1 MLTWIMQQ
9 ARRLIGAK
17 APLQDAPNSSE
28 RMLQCL
34 FDQPAVSVAIIDPET
49 GRWLRF
55 NDRTHEALGYTRQE
69 MEGKSWQDFVH
80 PADVAERQAQFAK
93 VYRGEIDSLSGI
105 SRYQH
110 KNGSTLYVQSTLAC
124 ARHPDGRPEFYL
136 ATGIDITQ
144 KAESDRV
151 LLLRAGLLEKMAEIA
166 QIGAWSLD
174 LRSMR
179 LSWSQEVYRI
189 HGLDPDTP
197 VDVDQGINYYAPEA
211 RPAISAA
218 IENAIQNG
226 ESWDLELPFINAA
239 GQRLWVR
246 AQGAPV
252 RENGKTILLHGAFQD
267 ITTRRM
273 KDEELRAL
281 VQQQE
286 SLLSNATVGIVKIR
300 QRRFVSCNRRMEE
313 MFGYAPGEMD
323 GQSTEIIFPSR
334 HEFEETGRIAYA
346 KLAHVRSYAAE
357 SWRVRKDGSRVRTL
371 FTGTVVDQDQPDDGS
386 VWCFIDV
393 SAAWESQQLSRRL
406 LQAVEQCPSAVLITD
421 TQARIEYVNSALC
434 ESSGYRA
441 EELLGHNPRMLKSG
455 NTDPA
460 TYREMWQH
468 LGAGLSWRGTLQNR
482 KKSGELY
489 WESLAISPIA
499 DEQGIVTHYLG
510 IKEDVTKRWQLMEE
524 LEQYRR
530 NLEENSQRFEQ
541 LAEQSRTVIW
551 EVNADGLFTFVSN
564 SISRAFGYLPEELE
578 GQLHFYDLHP
588 TEARDQYKL
597 EVFEAFSRGDHF
609 RDFVS
614 PLLAKSGEPMWV
626 LTNAIPLWHADG
638 TLRGYRGSSIDITES
653 RLLLQQLEANQE
665 LLRDKS
671 EQLDRYSSHLEEVV
685 RERTA
690 ELSAALE
697 AALVADRTKDEF
709 LANVSHEMRTPLNV
723 VIGLADLARR
733 ATPDGKVADYLD
745 KIAAAGRNLG
755 GIINDLLDLS
765 KIVAGHLE
773 FEQITFNPRD
783 LATRCHAALQHK
795 AAEKGLHFAIALDPS
810 LPEQLIG
817 DPLRVEQIMLNLLNN
832 AIKFTPAGHVQAQL
846 SCADRR
852 DGRVALGIR
861 VEDTGIGIEP
871 AKRDKLFQPFYQVD
885 ASITRQYGGTGLGLH
900 ICKRLAEMMD
910 GDISADSRPG
920 GGSVFQ
926 VQVWLLEKV
935 PAPQAATDQDTA
947 LPERIMRYR
956 DVQVLAV
963 DDHPTNLEIVE
974 ELLSA
979 ANIRTHRA
987 SNGQEALEFLRRHGR
1002 QSFDLVL
1009 MDIQMPVMDGLT
1021 ATRNIHLMPEFA
1033 DLPIIA
1039 LTAHTMEHEKR
1050 AGLAAG
1056 VNDHIGKP
1064 FETRQF
1070 YAVLD
1075 RWLPRIKQQGEAEPA
1090 SRPAG
1095 FPTLEGV
1102 DTQSGLARF
1111 AGNAE
1116 RYRHWLLAFVDESA
1130 HWQAQ
1135 VSAQLASGQLDQARQ
1150 SAHAMRGRAGMLGAS
1165 EVQFAAAALEQ
1176 ALEQGRPDEACWQTL
1191 QQALGRLCQSVS
1203 TLAAREQ
1210 P

>member
-1 MLTWIMQQ
+1 MLTRLMQH
-9 ARRLIGAK
+9 ARELFRGK
-17 APLQDAPNSSE
+17 ASGTGLRTSSE

-55 NDRTHEALGYTRQE
+55 NNRTHEALGYTRRE

-80 PADVAERQAQFAK
+80 PEDVAERQAQFAK
-93 VYRGEIDSLSGI
+93 IYRGEIDSLSGV
-105 SRYQH
+105 SRYRH
-110 KNGSTLYVQSTLAC
+110 KNGSTLYVQATLAC
-124 ARHPDGRPEFYL
+124 ARLPDGRPEFYL

-144 KAESDRV
+144 KTESDRV
-151 LLLRAGLLEKMAEIA
+151 LALRAGLLEKMAEIA
-166 QIGAWSLD
+166 HIGAWSLD

-179 LSWSQEVYRI
+179 LSWSHEVYRI
-189 HGLDPDTP
+189 HGLDPGTP
-197 VDVDQGINYYAPEA
+197 VEVDQGIDYYAPEA
-211 RPAISAA
+211 RPVIRAA
-218 IENAIQNG
+218 IENAIKNG

-252 RENGKTILLHGAFQD
+252 RENGKTILVHGAFQD
-267 ITTRRM
+267 ISARRLR
-273 KDEELRAL
+273 DDELRAML
-281 VQQQE
+281 RQQE
-286 SLLSNATVGIVKIR
+286 SLLSNATVGIVEIR
-300 QRRFVSCNRRMEE
+300 QESFYSCNRRAEE
-313 MFGYAPGEMD
+313 MFGYQRGELA
-323 GQSTEIIFPSR
+323 GKPVRVIFASD
-334 HEFEETGRIAYA
+334 HEYLDAAQTGRSR
-346 KLAHVRSYAAE
+346 LACEKTFTAE
-357 SWRVRKDGSRVRTL
+357 AWRVRKDGSRIRIV
-371 FTGTVVDQDQPDDGS
+371 FCGTAVDQDDPDGS
-386 VWCFIDV
+386 SFWSFIDV
-393 SAAWESQQLSRRL
+393 SAAWEHQQLSRRL
-406 LQAVEQCPSAVLITD
+406 LQAVEQSPSAILITD
-421 TQARIEYVNSALC
+421 AQARIEYVNLAFC
-434 ESSGYRA
+434 ESSGYCQ
-441 EELLGHNPRMLKSG
+441 EELLGQNPRLLKSG
-455 NTDPA
+455 ELDPA
-460 TYREMWQH
+460 IYREMWQH

-482 KKSGELY
+482 RKNGDLY
-489 WESLAISPIA
+489 WESVSISPIA

-524 LEQYRR
+524 LEQYRH

-551 EVNADGLFTFVSN
+551 EMDADGQFTFVSN
-564 SISRAFGYLPEELE
+564 SITPVFGYLPEELE
-578 GQLHFYDLHP
+578 GRLYFYDLHP
-588 TEARDQYKL
+588 VEARDQYQL
-597 EVFEAFSRGDHF
+597 EVFEFFSRGDHF
-609 RDFVS
+609 RDFIS
-614 PLLAKSGEPMWV
+614 PLQTKSGEPLWV
-626 LTNAIPLWHADG
+626 STNAIPLWHTDG
-638 TLRGYRGSSIDITES
+638 SLRGYRGSSVDITES
-653 RLLLQQLEANQE
+653 RLLLQQLEANQA
-665 LLRDKS
+665 LLRAKS

-690 ELSAALE
+690 ELSAALDT
-697 AALVADRTKDEF
+697 ALVADRTKDEF

-773 FEQITFNPRD
+773 FEQIPFNPRD

-832 AIKFTPAGHVQAQL
+832 AIKFTPSGHVQAQL
-846 SCADRR
+846 RCAGRK
-852 DGRVALGIR
+852 DGRAALHIR
-861 VEDTGIGIEP
+861 VEDSGIGIEP

-910 GDISADSRPG
+910 GDISAEGRPD

-926 VQVWLLEKV
+926 VQVWLREKLPV
-935 PAPQAATDQDTA
+935 PESAADQTA
-947 LPERIMRYR
+947 ASPEKIMHYH
-956 DVQVLAV
+956 DVQILAV

-987 SNGQEALEFLRRHGR
+987 SNGQEALEILRQQGR
-1002 QSFDLVL
+1002 QAFDLVL

-1021 ATRNIHLMPEFA
+1021 ATRAIRQMPGFA
-1033 DLPIIA
+1033 DLPVIA

-1075 RWLPRIKQQGEAEPA
+1075 RWLPRIKQQGEIEPVPT
-1090 SRPAG
+1090 PAG
-1095 FPTLEGV
+1095 FPALEGV
-1102 DTQSGLARF
+1102 DTQAGLARF

-1176 ALEQGRPDEACWQTL
+1176 ALEQGRADAACWQTL
-1191 QQALGRLCQSVS
+1191 QQTLGRLCKSVS
-1203 TLAAREQ
+1203 ALTTGEQ